1 MLAIVE
7 GGSAGWIGGKEGIE
21 KRPSLGIVGWE
32 ERALA
37 VSLVLVTGGEEYLS
51 LRAALGTSNSESNT
65 NSKVSTSMK
74 SPCSRECLVVDVDR
88 L

>member
-1 MLAIVE
+1 MKY
-7 GGSAGWIGGKEGIE
+7 GSHSK
-21 KRPSLGIVGWE
+21 KKHVGSHSATSTSNSKQVA
-32 ERALA
+32 R
-37 VSLVLVTGGEEYLS
+37 GEEYLS

-88 L
+88 LSKRLVFREY